1 MVGLVDVL
9 LQHQS
14 KFHADHQRLDFV
26 ADGGRAVY
34 EFKILPEKLPYLKKR
49 SFTCVKIRS
58 SPVPPLTPFLHSS
71 SANDESQYCVVRRR
85 QHICEA
91 EVRGKQI

>member
-1 MVGLVDVL
+1 MIIVAPPPIAMVGLVDVL

-34 EFKILPEKLPYLKKR
+34 EFKILPEKLPYFKKTLIHVR
-49 SFTCVKIRS
+49 QNTLISGATF
-58 SPVPPLTPFLHSS
+58 SPYQVLPQWNGVSI
-71 SANDESQYCVVRRR
+71 A
-85 QHICEA
+85 
-91 EVRGKQI
+91 